1 MTSIFSQL
9 LVPIYADLH
18 IAVTA
23 YLLPSLLPG
32 MLALV
37 TFDIAYLLF
46 FRKRQKDY
54 KIFLRS
60 NQFIL
65 FIMFFYLA
73 FIIYLTIL
81 SRPSGSRTGVDLMP
95 LATLSDSLSGNIFAA
110 ENVLL
115 FLPFGV
121 IYCFLPIA
129 GKRASQCRMTGFTI
143 SVSIEVVQYITK
155 RGFLQT
161 DDVIL
166 NVLGCYI
173 GYIIGSRLIKLKD
186 SFPLLSG

>member
-9 LVPIYADLH
+9 LVPIYEDLY

-23 YLLPSLLPG
+23 CLLPSLLPG

-37 TFDIAYLLF
+37 AFDIACLLF

-54 KIFLRS
+54 KIFLKS
-60 NQFIL
+60 SQFIL
-65 FIMFFYLA
+65 FLLFFYLT
-73 FIIYLTIL
+73 FILYLTIL

-95 LATLSDSLSGNIFAA
+95 FATLSDSLAGNIYAA
-110 ENVLL
+110 ENILL
-115 FLPFGV
+115 FIPFGV
-121 IYCFLPIA
+121 IYFFLPLA

-143 SVSIEVVQYITK
+143 SISIELVQYITK
-155 RGFLQT
+155 RGYLQT

-173 GYIIGSRLIKLKD
+173 GYIIGGQLIKLKN
-186 SFPLLSG
+186 SFLLRSG